1 MLSIGALASASQG
14 ASYYERDGYYAKD
27 DPEHREASAWA
38 GKGAEELG
46 LKGPVDPDTFRAVLE
61 GRVPDGSGRQLGR
74 RGRDGEILHRPGR
87 DLTFSAP
94 KSVSIAALVGGDD
107 RIVETHDRAV
117 AATLAWVERNA
128 AETRMKDPETGKM
141 ARVGNQKIVAALFG
155 HDTSRNLDPQ
165 LHTHAVLANMV
176 RGEDGKWRSMAN
188 EGLYAKQKLIG
199 MLYRNELAAGLAK
212 LGYAIEKTHADGR
225 FEIAGIPREAIETFS
240 TRRAEIEAAMAERG
254 LGASADNP
262 RMAERAALMTRAAKR
277 DIDRGE
283 LRGVWRNQAADLGL
297 DARALVAEAVEKSPV
312 PLREASA
319 EPSAGPD
326 RERDPAAEPAPLP
339 GMEVSQAFPESGGAS
354 PGSVGS
360 AKTAD
365 AMRQADLPLDGPAQ
379 APGRELP
386 SEAEPPSPAA
396 EAVAWALAHLSER
409 EAVFPRSD
417 LFAAALAHAPGAI
430 AISGAGREVAALE
443 KAGSLHAVNIPGAED
458 SLATDRSVAEER
470 ETVASMQAG
479 QGRGRAVMR
488 GWQVQ
493 GRLSRGPLTA
503 GQKDAVKTILSA
515 KDRTVGVQGY
525 AGTGKTTMLNRART
539 LAEKK
544 GWRMTGLAPSASAAE
559 TLASE
564 AGIETETL
572 QRFLA
577 RNAGV
582 AEGRLTKKGA
592 REMRAAFAKTILVVD
607 EGSLASTVQAR
618 DLLRIANELRI
629 PRVVL
634 VGDARQLD
642 AVDAGKPFAQLQA
655 AGMKTAVMDEIMR
668 QRDPALK
675 EAVEAS
681 LKGDV
686 GRAFEKLGSNV
697 AEVKPD
703 NIAGAVAARWLRL
716 SQDERENTGVMAP
729 SHELRQQINGH
740 IRERLAREG
749 RIHGPAMESER
760 LVSKGYT
767 GAEKALADNYGPG
780 DVVAFHRPYR
790 RIGVEKGDER
800 TVIGVDYKSREVLLD
815 DGRGGSVAWKPQQIG
830 GRRGG
835 SEVYHVEEIEL
846 RAGDRIRWT
855 RNDAGLGL
863 VNSRTAEV
871 MKVANGRVTFRL
883 EDGKTLELG
892 ANDPQLRHLDH
903 AWASTVHAFQGRTV
917 DNVIAAME
925 ARHPHL
931 TTQKSFYVEISR
943 ARDRAELVTDDAK
956 ALREQLEAVT
966 GERIAALEAIG
977 EMAREEPARAPGTA
991 PAEGPQRERQPESS
1005 AGREKDRSAA
1015 AGKDRERALP
1025 EGPSR
1030 PQRGAGDGIGKGRQA
1045 EKSPAKTPE
1054 PPSRGRGKGE
1064 MDLGL

>member
-1 MLSIGALASASQG
+1 MLSIGALSSAAQG

-27 DPEHREASAWA
+27 SEEHRDASAWA

-46 LKGPVDPDTFRAVLE
+46 LTGPVDPETFRAVLE

-74 RGRDGEILHRPGR
+74 RGKDGDILHRPGR

-94 KSVSIAALVGGDD
+94 KSVSIAALVGGDG
-107 RIVETHDRAV
+107 RIVDAHDRAV
-117 AATLAWVERNA
+117 AATLAWVEKNA
-128 AETRMKDPETGKM
+128 AETRMQSPDTGGM
-141 ARVGNQKIVAALFG
+141 ARVGNQKIVAATFR

-176 RGEDGKWRSMAN
+176 KGADNKWRTMAN

-199 MLYRNELAAGLAK
+199 MLYRNELAAGLAR
-212 LGYAIEKTHADGR
+212 LGYGIEKTHPDGR
-225 FEIAGIPREAIETFS
+225 FEIAGVPREAIEAFS
-240 TRRAEIEAAMAERG
+240 TRRAEIEAAMEERG

-262 RMAERAALMTRAAKR
+262 RLAERAALMTRAAKR
-277 DIDRGE
+277 DVDRGE
-283 LRGVWRNQAADLGL
+283 LRAVWARQAAGLGF
-297 DARALVAEAVEKSPV
+297 DARVPVAEAIGRSAPTVRDMG
-312 PLREASA
+312 RE
-319 EPSAGPD
+319 P
-326 RERDPAAEPAPLP
+326 
-339 GMEVSQAFPESGGAS
+339 
-354 PGSVGS
+354 
-360 AKTAD
+360 
-365 AMRQADLPLDGPAQ
+365 PLDGSAR
-379 APGRELP
+379 APGLEAAAGP
-386 SEAEPPSPAA
+386 SPSSPAA

-409 EAVFPRSD
+409 QAVFSRAD
-417 LFAAALAHAPGAI
+417 LYAAALAHTPGAV
-430 AISGAGREVAALE
+430 AIGDAEREVAALAE
-443 KAGSLHAVNIPGAED
+443 AGTLHAVDIPGAED
-458 SLATDRSVAEER
+458 SLSLERTAGEER
-470 ETVASMQAG
+470 ETVASMRAG
-479 QGRGRAVMR
+479 LGRGRAPMR

-493 GRLSRGPLTA
+493 GHLNGGPLTA
-503 GQKDAVKTILSA
+503 GQKEAVKLILSA

-525 AGTGKTTMLNRART
+525 AGTGKTTMLNRARA

-544 GWRMTGLAPSASAAE
+544 GWRMAGLAPSASAVQ

-564 AGIETETL
+564 AGIESETL

-582 AEGRLTKKGA
+582 AEGRLTRKGA
-592 REMRAAFAKTILVVD
+592 KEMRAAFAKTILVVD

-618 DLLRIANELRI
+618 DLLKIANRLRI

-634 VGDARQLD
+634 VGDAKQLD

-655 AGMKTAVMDEIMR
+655 AGMKTAVMDEILR
-668 QRDPALK
+668 QRDPGLK
-675 EAVEAS
+675 QAVEAS
-681 LKGDV
+681 LKGEI
-686 GRAFEKLGSNV
+686 GKAFDKLGDNV

-703 NIAGAVAARWLRL
+703 NIAGAVAARWLAL
-716 SQDERENTGVMAP
+716 SDGERANTGVMAP
-729 SHELRQQINGH
+729 SHALRREINGH

-767 GAEKALADNYGPG
+767 NAEKALAGNYAMG

-790 RIGVEKGDER
+790 RIGVDKGDER
-800 TVIGVDYKSREVLLD
+800 RVAGVDHRNREVLLE
-815 DGRGGSVAWKPQQIG
+815 DGKGGIVRWRPSEIG

-835 SEVYHVEEIEL
+835 SEVYRADGIGL

-871 MKVANGRVTFRL
+871 AAVKDGRVTFVL
-883 EDGKTLELG
+883 EDGRKLELEK
-892 ANDPQLRHLDH
+892 NDPQLRHLDH

-943 ARDRAELVTDDAK
+943 ARDRAELVTDDA
-956 ALREQLEAVT
+956 ADLRAQLEAVT

-977 EMAREEPARAPGTA
+977 EAPREEPGREADTA
-991 PAEGPQRERQPESS
+991 PADGRRAEREAGPEAGAARHRDRETDGASRGADSQPDRGSGMGPARDRARAAPDGPREAPVRERGG
-1005 AGREKDRSAA
+1005 GRD
-1015 AGKDRERALP
+1015 L
-1025 EGPSR
+1025 
-1030 PQRGAGDGIGKGRQA
+1030 
-1045 EKSPAKTPE
+1045 
-1054 PPSRGRGKGE
+1054 
-1064 MDLGL
+1064 DLGM